1 MRLLASPLN
10 ILTLVVLVTL
20 AACGNAGDSP
30 ARVADHHEAERA
42 PGDGEPETLGASRA
56 ALTATDPVSAAVAQS
71 CATNAVAAL
80 STQLVEEIQCL
91 RPGTLKRIDGIAGL
105 SLGSSVFP
113 YLQTPA
119 AEAVIAAQKARG
131 ATMSVN
137 SALRSLAQQYLLYRW
152 YKTGRCGIGLAASPG
167 KSNHE
172 SALAVDIGDNASW
185 RTTMATKEMRWLGSS
200 DPVHFDYVGA
210 GRVELRGLSVLA
222 FQRLWNR
229 NHPEDKIAED
239 SDYGASTEERLAKSP
254 VGGFAKG
261 ADCTQTK
268 PAVDAGPPG
277 EVPAVPDGPEV
288 GPARDDADAESDSGC
303 TAAGAM
309 PRPDRALDGALP
321 LLSVAAVAAV
331 AARRRRVARVARVA
345 HRSGATTRS

>member
-1 MRLLASPLN
+1 MRRLASPLTG
-10 ILTLVVLVTL
+10 ITL
-20 AACGNAGDSP
+20 AALLAASACGGDTP
-30 ARVADHHEAERA
+30 APVADHHETGR
-42 PGDGEPETLGASRA
+42 EPPQVEPDTLGTSRA

-71 CATNAVAAL
+71 CATNAVAGL
-80 STQLVEEIQCL
+80 STQLVDEIQCL

-105 SLGSSVFP
+105 TLGSSVFP

-172 SALAVDIGDNASW
+172 SALAVDINDNASW
-185 RTTMATKEMRWLGSS
+185 RTTMAAKEMRWLGSG
-200 DPVHFDYVGA
+200 DPVHFDYIGA

-239 SDYGASTEERLAKSP
+239 SDYGSSTEERLAKSP

-268 PAVDAGPPG
+268 PTIDAGPPG
-277 EVPAVPDGPEV
+277 EVPSVPDGPEATPPRD
-288 GPARDDADAESDSGC
+288 PAETDSEGGC
-303 TAAGAM
+303 RIGTRGVTRVNGLGLSLLGAA
-309 PRPDRALDGALP
+309 ALL
-321 LLSVAAVAAV
+321 
-331 AARRRRVARVARVA
+331 AARRRLARRR
-345 HRSGATTRS
+345 HPR